1 MILLPSVDARS
12 YAESCRDAPGCSKS
26 LLDKGLD
33 LRRGPDYT
41 RRVRRELEILARA
54 WARPLPIGMVGAFV
68 IAGILA
74 TNSAA
79 TPDSA
84 MLCYVSALLGAALA
98 LQTSSGVERAAWS
111 RTWLRQDLQLV
122 LAAWMVSVVF
132 TWTLGLCLGSSPS
145 AAFGIGSLLG
155 CGHLTALVL
164 VARRVPLG
172 PAARTLGF
180 LAAATVLPALA
191 PILRP
196 LLDASPSF
204 HAEHFPRWF
213 EALAPILSLIV
224 IAIALPAPVRPVLA
238 GDPTT

>member
-1 MILLPSVDARS
+1 M
-12 YAESCRDAPGCSKS
+12 
-26 LLDKGLD
+26 LDKGLD

-54 WARPLPIGMVGAFV
+54 WARPLPIGMVGAFAIV
-68 IAGILA
+68 GILA
-74 TNSAA
+74 TNSSV
-79 TPDSA
+79 TRSPSTH
-84 MLCYVSALLGAALA
+84 CYVAALLGAAIA
-98 LQTSSGVERAAWS
+98 LQTSSGFERASWS
-111 RTWLRQDLQLV
+111 RTWFRQDLH
-122 LAAWMVSVVF
+122 LALAVWMASVVF
-132 TWTLGLCLGSSPS
+132 TWTLGLCLGISPSSP
-145 AAFGIGSLLG
+145 FGLGSLLG
-155 CGHLTALVL
+155 CGHLTALAL

-213 EALAPILSLIV
+213 GSLTPILSLIV
-224 IAIALPAPVRPVLA
+224 IAIALPVPVRPALA